1 MPINFIVFRVYL
13 GFFVIIFMMLFSG
26 VVLFKGNERL
36 TSSIEFMTQES
47 TPLMLHSG
55 EFTIRF
61 LNINRSL
68 NSYLFAMYIDDL
80 EPLKEAVNLNVK
92 RYKNQLDWFDTKASQ
107 EPGISDFLIKIK
119 EKTNE
124 SFGNITQILED
135 YARYIELR
143 EENSY
148 QKMLF
153 QSLAIQLNSN
163 LFANLEKT
171 THDEE
176 REAVEALLTQVGLLL
191 GEVNEAFSLQ
201 DVIETRAIERRFNGR
216 KERFDEAILQFKS
229 SSPSFFQQSEASL
242 ALLEQQIFSPSGTLA
257 QHVEVVE
264 LYDHLQHQRESIKQ
278 DIEIQLK
285 NIDALSAYAA
295 QTAEL
300 RYLESSSQAEKTL
313 MTLIIVSLI
322 SVVMALLIGLSIA
335 NMIRKPS
342 QRLQEVLDKVAS
354 KDLTQRI
361 QLSTTNELGRVS
373 TKVNL
378 VIDDLSHIIRQIRGS
393 ATQLN
398 GASLE
403 NQQTSEALN
412 LTIGE
417 QTSQTALIATSMEE
431 IESAV
436 NNIACS
442 ANQTLSIV
450 TAAVED
456 STSGQAMMQ
465 KNVQLLNQL
474 SQRLNNSTQTIHQL
488 ESESA
493 GIESILDVISGISE
507 QTNLLALNAA
517 IEAARAGEQGRG
529 FSVVADEVRVLASK
543 ATTSTQ
549 EIQLKI
555 EQLQNCAA
563 LAVKQI
569 TTCVSDMANC
579 ITHTNDVSIS
589 LSHVHAQLNQIE
601 DRSHQIASATT
612 QHQLVAE
619 EVTHTVSQI
628 QTLAKQNLLRS
639 QQLTEHSQCLERMAE
654 HQSRLTELFK
664 LSDNTQ

>member
-1 MPINFIVFRVYL
+1 
-13 GFFVIIFMMLFSG
+13 
-26 VVLFKGNERL
+26 
-36 TSSIEFMTQES
+36 MTQES

-55 EFTIRF
+55 ELTIRF

-68 NSYLFAMYIDDL
+68 NSYLFAMYIDEL
-80 EPLKEAVNLNVK
+80 EPLKEAVNLNVQ

-148 QKMLF
+148 QKTLF

-417 QTSQTALIATSMEE
+417 QTSQTALIAISMEE

-589 LSHVHAQLNQIE
+589 LSHVHAQLNQID

>member
-1 MPINFIVFRVYL
+1 MQLNLIVSRVYL

-26 VVLFKGNERL
+26 VVLFKVNERL

-55 EFTIRF
+55 ELTIRF

-68 NSYLFAMYIDDL
+68 NSYLFAMYIDEL
-80 EPLKEAVNLNVK
+80 EPLKEAVNLNVQ

-148 QKMLF
+148 QKTLF

-257 QHVEVVE
+257 QHVDVVE

-417 QTSQTALIATSMEE
+417 QTSQTALIAISMEE

-589 LSHVHAQLNQIE
+589 LSHVHAQLNQID

>member
-1 MPINFIVFRVYL
+1 MQLNLIVSRVYL
-13 GFFVIIFMMLFSG
+13 VFFVIIFMMLFSG

-55 EFTIRF
+55 ELTIRF

-68 NSYLFAMYIDDL
+68 NSYLFAMYIDEL
-80 EPLKEAVNLNVK
+80 EPLKEAVNLNVQ

>member
-1 MPINFIVFRVYL
+1 MSLNLIVSRVYL
-13 GFFVIIFMMLFSG
+13 GFFVVIFMMLFSA
-26 VVLFKGNERL
+26 VVLFSGNEKL
-36 TSSIEFMTQES
+36 TSNIEFMTQES

-55 EFTIRF
+55 ELTIRF

-68 NSYLFAMYIDDL
+68 NSYLSAMYIDEL
-80 EPLKEAVNLNVK
+80 EPLKDAVNLSVQ
-92 RYKNQLDWFDTKASQ
+92 RYKKQLDWFETKASQ
-107 EPGISDFLIKIK
+107 DPGIPDFLIKIK

-124 SFGNITQILED
+124 SFRNITQILEN
-135 YARYIELR
+135 YARYLELR

-148 QKMLF
+148 QQTLF

-163 LFANLEKT
+163 LLGNLAKT

-176 REAVEALLTQVGLLL
+176 REVVEALLTQVGLLL

-201 DVIETRAIERRFNGR
+201 DVMETRAIERRFNGR

-229 SSPSFFQQSEASL
+229 SLPAFFQQSEASL
-242 ALLEQQIFSPSGTLA
+242 TLLEQQIFSPSGTLA

-264 LYDHLQHQRESIKQ
+264 LYDQLQHQRESIKQ
-278 DIEIQLK
+278 DIDTQLK

-313 MTLIIVSLI
+313 MTLIIVSLV

-361 QLSTTNELGRVS
+361 QLSTNNELGRVS

-398 GASLE
+398 DASLE

-412 LTIGE
+412 LTIAE
-417 QTSQTALIATSMEE
+417 QTSQTALIATAMEE

-442 ANQTLSIV
+442 ANQTLAIV
-450 TAAVED
+450 TAAVGD

-474 SQRLNNSTQTIHQL
+474 SQRLNDSTQTIHQL
-488 ESESA
+488 ESESV

-529 FSVVADEVRVLASK
+529 FSVVADEVRVLAAK
-543 ATTSTQ
+543 TTASTQ

-555 EQLQNCAA
+555 EQLQHCAA

-579 ITHTNDVSIS
+579 ITHTNDVSVS

-612 QHQLVAE
+612 QHQSVAE
-619 EVTHTVSQI
+619 EVTHNVNHI
-628 QTLAKQNLLRS
+628 QVLANQNLLRS
-639 QQLTEHSQCLERMAE
+639 KQLTAHSQHLEKMAD
-654 HQSRLTELFK
+654 HQAQLTELFT
-664 LSDNTQ
+664 LPECVE

>member
-55 EFTIRF
+55 ELTIRF